1 MEHKY
6 IYAII
11 YILCIL
17 YVLLYIYHI
26 YSYIYIY
33 ICLIHIYIYIYI
45 HTYAYVIYNL
55 YISYIYVLYTHYI
68 NIYIYVV
75 KSALMWKWKEFFLLA
90 RLCMEF
96 CLFVSDIGL
105 ECRAR
110 LWFYSGTIAGPCVTW
125 DRVLCDSS

>member
-1 MEHKY
+1 MY
-6 IYAII
+6 IVCIAI
-11 YILCIL
+11 
-17 YVLLYIYHI
+17 HI
-26 YSYIYIY
+26 PHIFIYIYIY

-105 ECRAR
+105 ECRGQDYDFIQAQ
-110 LWFYSGTIAGPCVTW
+110 LQDLVGPGIESFVI
-125 DRVLCDSS
+125 VVKGF